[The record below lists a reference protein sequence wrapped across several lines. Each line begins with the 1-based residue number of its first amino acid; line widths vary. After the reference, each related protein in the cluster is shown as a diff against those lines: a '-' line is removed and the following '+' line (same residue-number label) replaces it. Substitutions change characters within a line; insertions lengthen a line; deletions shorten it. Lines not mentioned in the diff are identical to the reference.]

1 MFSMCIGDLVPQRE
15 LQQVVVR
22 LQPPH
27 EVIDDDQVQ
36 GQESVACNNRVHKP
50 LTDAGLLYQY

>member
-1 MFSMCIGDLVPQRE
+1 MLCCGDLVPQRE

-22 LQPPH
+22 LQPPY

-36 GQESVACNNRVHKP
+36 GQESVACNNRVH
-50 LTDAGLLYQY
+50 